1 MKVGGPAQYLTVAKT
16 LEEMF
21 ERVSYLL
28 KEGIPFFVLGKG
40 SNTLFDDRGF
50 AGVVILNQIDYLE
63 QAGSIFRVGSGYSF
77 PRLGQISAKQ
87 GFTGLEFAA
96 GIPATVGGA
105 IFMNAGANGQD
116 VSQTLKSVVFVDIEV
131 HQITDFEFSY
141 RHSVFHQK
149 QGAIVEAIFELKEM
163 ESAKEKQKELLQ
175 YRLKTQPYGENSC
188 GCVFRNPEGE
198 VAGRL
203 IEQCGLKGK
212 QIGGARISDLHAN
225 FIVNQGGS
233 AEDVRNLIREVQ
245 EKIYQ
250 ETGFILEE
258 ELRFIPYEF

>member
-1 MKVGGPAQYLTVAKT
+1 MKVGGPAQYFTVAKT
-16 LEEMF
+16 LEEML
-21 ERVSYLL
+21 ERVSFLI

-40 SNTLFDDRGF
+40 SNTVFDDRGF

-63 QAGSIFRVGSGYSF
+63 QEGALFRVGSGYSF

-105 IFMNAGANGQD
+105 IYMNAGANGQD
-116 VSQTLKSVVFVDIEV
+116 VSQTLKSVLFVDTELRK
-131 HQITDFEFSY
+131 ITDFEFSY
-141 RHSVFHQK
+141 RHSLFHK
-149 QGAIVEAIFELKEM
+149 MRGAIVEATFELKEM
-163 ESAKEKQKELLQ
+163 AFAKEKQKELLQ

-212 QIGGARISDLHAN
+212 QIGGARISELHAN

-233 AEDVRNLIREVQ
+233 AEDVRKLIREVQ

-250 ETGFILEE
+250 ETGLILEE
-258 ELRFIPYEF
+258 EIRFIPYEF